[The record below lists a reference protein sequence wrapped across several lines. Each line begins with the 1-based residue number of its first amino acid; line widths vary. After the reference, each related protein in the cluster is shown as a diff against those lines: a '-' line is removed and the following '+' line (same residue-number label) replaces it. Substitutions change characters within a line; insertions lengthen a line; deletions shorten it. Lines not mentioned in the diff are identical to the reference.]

1 MIERKAR
8 RPTPRISLPCPAI
21 PTTSAAKISGTTSDL
36 IIRRNTVPSGSIAIP
51 TDGSHAPMATPTI
64 NAMTIACVKPLR
76 MCLSAERRLPDAV
89 QEVER
94 EADHE
99 PNTEPC
105 PGHVRQ
111 AGHEIHAGG
120 RSAERNGPDERHSER
135 PRALG
140 FFIPE
145 REDAETDQDEREQRP
160 DVGEVVRLAG
170 IADQRP
176 ESHEDAG
183 RDRRRPWR
191 AESWM
196 DVRCPLWEQSVTRH
210 REEYARLPILE
221 HEQDSGQREDGPER
235 YEVGRARHPGRL

>member
-76 MCLSAERRLPDAV
+76 IGLSAERRLPDAV

-94 EADHE
+94 EADDQPDAE
-99 PNTEPC
+99 SG
-105 PGHVRQ
+105 PGDVRE
-111 AGHEIHAGG
+111 AGHQIDAGG
-120 RSAERNGPDERHSER
+120 CAAERDGPDERHSER

-140 FFIPE
+140 
-145 REDAETDQDEREQRP
+145 
-160 DVGEVVRLAG
+160 L
-170 IADQRP
+170 
-176 ESHEDAG
+176 
-183 RDRRRPWR
+183 
-191 AESWM
+191 
-196 DVRCPLWEQSVTRH
+196 
-210 REEYARLPILE
+210 
-221 HEQDSGQREDGPER
+221 
-235 YEVGRARHPGRL
+235 